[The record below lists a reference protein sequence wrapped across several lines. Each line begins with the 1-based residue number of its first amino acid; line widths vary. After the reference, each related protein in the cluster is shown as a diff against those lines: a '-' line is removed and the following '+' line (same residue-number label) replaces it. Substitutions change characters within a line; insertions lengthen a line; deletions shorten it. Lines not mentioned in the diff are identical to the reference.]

1 MTYLIVTMAVLA
13 TPSTGQET
21 VEPMGRHQRQELMK
35 IEKRFRCDETKKRM
49 FTSDMSYTVHY
60 KFGQVLESTL
70 HQHWDLVKIIH
81 GSEISKRIQW
91 HPVLFSG
98 YQLPGNVREETLD
111 FVRSLPGVI
120 SVSRS
125 KIFRSHGRI
134 SWGLD
139 RIDQKQLPLDGMYKP
154 IYDGSGTN
162 VFIVD
167 SGIDTSHT
175 EFSITNREVRNI
187 FDSYNLYASI
197 DILPDNDGVGHGTH
211 VAGTVGGNTVGV
223 SPGANL
229 YGVRVLNGNGAGSD
243 FDILSGLSF
252 IYDWYFSSG
261 RQPSV
266 VSMSLGGECISYSDC
281 EQDALVKAVE
291 VLSDA
296 GIVVVTAAG
305 NSDCDSCLQTP
316 AFAPHAITVGASSSI
331 DEAAVFSDFG
341 KCIDIYAPGV
351 NITSACGS
359 AMCGRFDKLVSLS
372 GTSMATPHV
381 SGVIA
386 QMLQANPTA
395 TVQEITT
402 MLSCNA
408 SPLVLDIQQDR
419 PPAATRNLLLQIP
432 FAAAKL
438 LPISDSGG
446 TALERLAVC
455 DLGGGCK
462 QFDNCS
468 GRGLCQKGRCLC
480 DTLAWGSNCSFTEFG
495 THCDK
500 VYSTCLY
507 DLVME

>member
-1 MTYLIVTMAVLA
+1 MTYLIVTMAVL
-13 TPSTGQET
+13 TILSTGQEKFERSGIHEIEDFMKT
-21 VEPMGRHQRQELMK
+21 VRQFKCNES
-35 IEKRFRCDETKKRM
+35 KKRM

-60 KFGQVLESTL
+60 KFGQVSESTL
-70 HQHWDLVKIIH
+70 YHHWDRIEAIH
-81 GSEISKRIQW
+81 GFKINERIQW

-98 YQLPGNVREETLD
+98 YQLPGNINKETLD
-111 FVRSLPGVI
+111 FVRSLPGVT

-125 KIFRSHGRI
+125 KLFRSHGRI

-139 RIDQKQLPLDGMYKP
+139 RIDQKKLPLDGNYKP
-154 IYDGSGTN
+154 IYNGSGTN
-162 VFIVD
+162 IFIVD

-175 EFSITNREVRNI
+175 EFNIVNREVRNI
-187 FDSYNLYASI
+187 FDSYRDSEE
-197 DILPDNDGVGHGTH
+197 ILQNNDGVGHGTH

-252 IYDWYFSSG
+252 IYDWYFRNG

-266 VSMSLGGECISYSDC
+266 ISMSLGGECINYFDC

-291 VLSDA
+291 VLSEA

-359 AMCGRFDKLVSLS
+359 AMCDRFDKLVSLS

-408 SPLVLDIQQDR
+408 SPLVLDIRQDR

-432 FAAAKL
+432 FAAAEL
-438 LPISDSGG
+438 LQLKSDSDAAAVEG
-446 TALERLAVC
+446 LATC

-462 QFDNCS
+462 QFENCS
-468 GRGLCQKGRCLC
+468 GRGLCQEGQCLC

-500 VYSTCLY
+500 VPSNLLY
-507 DLVME
+507 DHDIE